1 MVETLVSQDRLQMQD
16 VELLVDL
23 VAQSAVKE
31 VTVQVGECRVTVSK
45 QPTVLVAS
53 APLHE
58 ATVVAEPETGQP
70 TSIAFPVADT
80 ETASAPTAVAK
91 KAVAIEAPLVGVFHT
106 ALHAVKEGSTIS
118 TGDILG
124 QIESMKLMNEVRA
137 EISGT
142 VLEVLA
148 EDGSPVQY
156 GQALFIVEE
165 GTV

>member
-1 MVETLVSQDRLQMQD
+1 MSQDRIQMQD

-45 QPTVLVAS
+45 QPATYVAA
-53 APLHE
+53 APEHE
-58 ATVVAEPETGQP
+58 AVPIAEPETHQP
-70 TSIAFPVADT
+70 APIVSPLPET
-80 ETASAPTAVAK
+80 ETAVTPAASTRR
-91 KAVAIEAPLVGVFHT
+91 AVAIEAPLVGVFHT
-106 ALHAVKEGSTIS
+106 ALNAVKEGTKIS
-118 TGDILG
+118 AGEILG